1 MSEKIVKGETVILIV
16 LQRTVLKRRG
26 EGQGVREEH
35 L

>member
-16 LQRTVLKRRG
+16 LQRTVLKGRG
-26 EGQGVREEH
+26 GGRGVRVEH